1 MFDRKKTEALYGRMR
16 TPEAAEARW
25 EGVKAAFLKRFGPG
39 EVRGFSASGRAEICG
54 NHTDHNHGKVLVAGI
69 SMDTL
74 CAARPLKDEVIV
86 CSEGYPEVRF
96 SVEDLSLRVEEKGDS
111 AALCKGILAILKQS
125 GRKVGGFAA
134 WTSSEVFRGAGVSSS
149 AAFEV
154 LVAHIQNC
162 FYNDGALSGEELA
175 RVSQYAENVYFGKP
189 SGLLDQMGVA
199 LGGLTYIDFADPQ
212 RPAVR
217 SVSAA
222 FPGYRLFLVNT
233 GGDHANLTPAYAAV
247 KEDMQS
253 AAAFFGKSFLREV
266 DEAEFYERMP
276 ELSRAVSGR
285 AVLRAVH
292 FFEENKR
299 VERAA
304 EAVRTGDMPAFL
316 AAVNASGDSSWEC
329 LQNCWAE
336 GDRAQRIPLGL
347 TLCRRYARGGAV
359 RVHGGGFAG
368 TVLAF
373 VPEGEASAFSER
385 LSAVFGRENLF
396 EIGIRNCGVTEL

>member
-1 MFDRKKTEALYGRMR
+1 
-16 TPEAAEARW
+16 
-25 EGVKAAFLKRFGPG
+25 
-39 EVRGFSASGRAEICG
+39 
-54 NHTDHNHGKVLVAGI
+54 
-69 SMDTL
+69 
-74 CAARPLKDEVIV
+74 
-86 CSEGYPEVRF
+86 
-96 SVEDLSLRVEEKGDS
+96 
-111 AALCKGILAILKQS
+111 
-125 GRKVGGFAA
+125 
-134 WTSSEVFRGAGVSSS
+134 
-149 AAFEV
+149 
-154 LVAHIQNC
+154 
-162 FYNDGALSGEELA
+162 
-175 RVSQYAENVYFGKP
+175 
-189 SGLLDQMGVA
+189 MGVA
-199 LGGLTYIDFADPQ
+199 LGGLTCIDFADPQ

-329 LQNCWAE
+329 LQNCYTE

-347 TLCRRYARGGAV
+347 TLCRRYAGGGAV

-373 VPEGEASAFSER
+373 VPEGEAPAFAER